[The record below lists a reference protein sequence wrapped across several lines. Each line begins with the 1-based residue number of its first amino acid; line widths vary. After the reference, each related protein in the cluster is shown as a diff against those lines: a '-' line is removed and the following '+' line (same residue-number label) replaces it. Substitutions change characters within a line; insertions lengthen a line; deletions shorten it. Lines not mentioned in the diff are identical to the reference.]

1 MWLFIYAN
9 VKVNENIKIGK
20 SQVRGGGGEF
30 H

>member
-20 SQVRGGGGEF
+20 SQVRGGGEF